1 MADIE
6 DIATRIAGIILSPDS
21 VYGLINGEFIF
32 IKIMGRAGEKRNA
45 A

>member
-32 IKIMGRAGEKRNA
+32 IKIMGQAREKRNA

>member
-1 MADIE
+1 MADID

-21 VYGLINGEFIF
+21 VYGLINGGSTFR
-32 IKIMGRAGEKRNA
+32 KIMDSVEKKLNA

>member
-1 MADIE
+1 MADID

-21 VYGLINGEFIF
+21 VYGLTQGESTFR
-32 IKIMGRAGEKRNA
+32 KIMDSVEKKLNA